1 VRQNNSP
8 NKLKIDNKQFDE
20 DDLQMRFKIKCEK
33 TIGNRASFTAKNK
46 KR

>member
-8 NKLKIDNKQFDE
+8 PKLKINNKRFDE
-20 DDLQMRFKIKCEK
+20 DDIQTQVKIKAEK

-46 KR
+46 RR